1 MRKLWLVIFV
11 DVQITAPKAARSVLT
26 QHNDLPAGGSF
37 VQHDGESA
45 QDKAAREA
53 TMEVARAEENQ
64 AAVTE
69 NARLETMRIKA
80 ETWVGLM
87 RAKRA
92 KKKL

>member
-1 MRKLWLVIFV
+1 
-11 DVQITAPKAARSVLT
+11 
-26 QHNDLPAGGSF
+26 
-37 VQHDGESA
+37 
-45 QDKAAREA
+45 
-53 TMEVARAEENQ
+53 MEVARAEENQ